1 MGLLHEVVAP
11 ADLEQR
17 VLDLAQELLA
27 IPFTALRHTKYQIDH
42 ALEQDIAA
50 LTATM
55 VAAQEECLRSAEHA
69 EVMETYREAQ
79 KRRARGI

>member
-1 MGLLHEVVAP
+1 MGLLHEVVEL

-17 VLDLAQELLA
+17 VLDLSQELLA
-27 IPFTALRHTKYQIDH
+27 VPFTALRHTKRQIDQ
-42 ALEQDIAA
+42 AFEQDIAM

-69 EVMETYREAQ
+69 EVMVAYREAQ
-79 KRRARGI
+79 RRKSQTP